1 MLSRVADSV
10 FWLSRYVERA
20 ENVARFIEVNMH
32 LSLDLGESASQQWG
46 PLVNITGDHEE
57 FAKRYGEPTREKV
70 WQFLTFDRKNPN
82 SILSCLSSAREN
94 ARTIRGTLPSLLW
107 EELNKFYLYV
117 RSAATEDSFENAPVF
132 LEQVKLG
139 SYLFVGLTESVMSR
153 NEAWHFSRLGRNI
166 ERADK
171 TSRILDVKYFILLP
185 TTKDVGTPLDV
196 IQWAALLKSASALEM
211 YRQVRGRIT
220 PVDVV
225 EFLMLNTEFPRS
237 IRSCLARAEESL
249 RFISGNPGTTTPAI
263 NLLSELGSQF
273 DFPQAGDIIQ
283 SGLHEFID
291 RFQANLLAVDGAIY
305 DAFFAKKPLAST
317 EPSPALPELS
327 PARGQ

>member
-32 LSLDLGESASQQWG
+32 LSLDLGESVSQQWG

-117 RSAATEDSFENAPVF
+117 RGAATDDSFENASSF
-132 LEQVKLG
+132 LEEVKLG
-139 SYLFVGLTESVMSR
+139 SYMFVGLTESVMSR

-185 TTKDVGTPLDV
+185 TSHDVGTPLDV

-249 RFISGNPGTTTPAI
+249 RFIIGAPGSTATPALQ
-263 NLLSELGSQF
+263 LLLELRSQF

-291 RFQANLLAVDGAIY
+291 RFQANLLAVDGAIF
-305 DAFFAKKPLAST
+305 DAFFAKKPLAS
-317 EPSPALPELS
+317 SELT
-327 PARGQ
+327 AAAATQ

>member
-32 LSLDLGESASQQWG
+32 LSLDLGESVAQQWG
-46 PLVNITGDHEE
+46 PLVNITGDHED

-82 SILSCLSSAREN
+82 SILSCLSAAREN

-117 RSAATEDSFENAPVF
+117 RSAAKEDSFENASSF
-132 LEQVKLG
+132 LEEVKLG
-139 SYLFVGLTESVMSR
+139 SYMFVGLTESVMSR

-185 TTKDVGTPLDV
+185 SSHDVGTPLDV

-220 PVDVV
+220 PVEVV
-225 EFLMLNTEFPRS
+225 EFLMLNSEFPRS

-249 RFISGNPGTTTPAI
+249 RFIIGAPGSAVTPAQQ
-263 NLLSELGSQF
+263 LLMDLQSQF

-291 RFQANLLAVDGAIY
+291 RFQANLLAVDGAIF

-317 EPSPALPELS
+317 ELAV
-327 PARGQ
+327 AAAQ